1 MASENRRKLVLV
13 RHSLPRMDRSAKRSL
28 WHLSDEGRRRCDALA
43 DALKGV
49 EPRLIASSTEPKAVQ
64 TAKIVAE
71 RLETPHREFE
81 GLHEHDRSN
90 VEFLPAEDFDPAIAS
105 FFSSPDELVLGRETA
120 SQAQERFTGAVQAVL
135 AEAPDGNVVIVSH
148 GTVMALFV
156 AKWAGMQAVTLWR
169 RLGLPSLVELSLPE
183 FELVSVT
190 EEIR

>member
-1 MASENRRKLVLV
+1 MTTENRRKLVLV
-13 RHSLPRMDRSAKRSL
+13 RHSLPQMDRSALRSL

-43 DALKGV
+43 DALAGIA
-49 EPRLIASSTEPKAVQ
+49 PRLIASSTEAKAVQ

-71 RLETPHREFE
+71 RLDSPHREFE

-90 VEFLPAEDFDPAIAS
+90 VEFLPSEDFDPAIAS
-105 FFSSPDELVLGRETA
+105 FFASPEELVLGKETA
-120 SQAQERFTGAVQAVL
+120 SQAHERFSGGVQAVV
-135 AEAPDGNVVIVSH
+135 AEAPDGNIVIVSH

-156 AKWAGMQAVTLWR
+156 AKWAGIEAVTLWR

-183 FELVSVT
+183 FELISVT